1 MPRILI
7 TSALPYINGV
17 KHLGTLAG
25 SMLPADVY
33 ARFQRAR
40 GRETLYICATDEHGT
55 PTELAAAAAGQ
66 DPAAFCAEQHQ
77 VQHDLGRRFGLSW
90 DHFGRSSSPQNHRLT
105 QRFAQTLWEHG
116 FLEERVTQQVY
127 SNADQRFLPDRYVI
141 GTCPHCGYGAARGDQ
156 CENCTRVLDPA
167 DLINPRS
174 AVSGST
180 DIEIRGSK
188 HLFLRQSLFSDRLR
202 EWIQDKQYPRGM
214 PPGRTNVVGQQT
226 QPISYPNTWP
236 LLVTSIALKWLDEGL
251 QDRGITRDLEWGVP
265 VNAFEWGPNPEGATP
280 DIEGLA
286 GKVFYVWFDA
296 PIEYIAAT
304 WEWADAEAS
313 EAGRDPPADAVW
325 ERWWRGRAAADVSY
339 VEFMGKDNVPFH
351 TVGFPCT
358 LIGVNER
365 RGADGAWTPANPEP
379 WKLVD
384 RLKGFNWLDYYG
396 GKFSTSQQRGV
407 FMDHALEL
415 LPPDYWRWWVSANA
429 PEGSDATFTWEQFQA
444 QVNADLADVL
454 GNFVNRILKFTES
467 RFEGVVPDGG
477 EPGELEARLYADV
490 TAKLAELTG
499 LMEDIELRKSA
510 QALRQLWVLGNGYLT
525 EAAPWTAVKT
535 DRDRAAVAVRTGLN
549 LVALFA
555 KVCEPFIPFAAET
568 IAGAV
573 GEGFPGRWP
582 EGEGAALLQ
591 ILEPGRPVKAP
602 EVLFRKVEDGQ
613 VAEWLARFG
622 GPEPVEA

>member
-1 MPRILI
+1 MSRILI

-25 SMLPADVY
+25 SMLPADVF

-66 DPAAFCAEQHQ
+66 DPSAFCAEQHRI
-77 VQHDLGRRFGLSW
+77 QHDLGRRFGLSW

-105 QRFAQTLWEHG
+105 QRFAQALWEAG
-116 FLEERVTQQVY
+116 FVEERVTQQVY
-127 SNADQRFLPDRYVI
+127 SNADNRFLPDRYVI
-141 GTCPHCGYGAARGDQ
+141 GTCPHCGYDAARGDQ

-188 HLFLRQSLFSDRLR
+188 HLFLRQSLFSDKLR
-202 EWIQDKQYPRGM
+202 AWIGSKQGE
-214 PPGRTNVVGQQT
+214 
-226 QPISYPNTWP
+226 WP

-265 VNAFEWGPNPEGATP
+265 VNAWEWGPNPEGAVP

-296 PIEYIAAT
+296 PIEYIGAT
-304 WEWADAEAS
+304 WEWADAKAA
-313 EAGRDPPADAVW
+313 EAGQGPPDDSAW
-325 ERWWRGRAAADVSY
+325 ERWWRQPAAADVTY

-365 RGADGAWTPANPEP
+365 RDADGHWRAANDAP

-415 LPPDYWRWWVSANA
+415 LPPDYWRWWVTANT
-429 PEGSDATFTWEQFQA
+429 PETSDATFTWEQFRA

-454 GNFVNRILKFTES
+454 GNFVNRILKFAEN
-467 RFEGVVPDGG
+467 RFDGVVPDGG
-477 EPGELEARLYADV
+477 ETGPLEAKLEADV
-490 TAKLAELTG
+490 AAKIEELTG
-499 LMEDIELRKSA
+499 YLEAIELRKA
-510 QALRQLWVLGNGYLT
+510 VQALRQLWVLGNGYLT

-555 KVCEPFIPFAAET
+555 KVSEPFIPFAAET
-568 IAGAV
+568 IAEAV
-573 GEGFPGRWP
+573 GEPFPGRWP
-582 EGEGAALLQ
+582 EGEGALR
-591 ILEPGRPVKAP
+591 ILSPGRAVKAP
-602 EVLFRKVEDGQ
+602 EVLFRKIEDAQVE
-613 VAEWLARFG
+613 EWRARFG
-622 GPEPVEA
+622 GPEAVETA

>member
-1 MPRILI
+1 MSRILI
-7 TSALPYINGV
+7 TSALPYINGI

-40 GRETLYICATDEHGT
+40 GRETLYLCATDEHGT
-55 PTELAAAAAGQ
+55 PTELAAATLGQ
-66 DPAAFCAEQHQ
+66 QPSDFCAEQHQ
-77 VQHDLGRRFGLSW
+77 IQHDLGRRFGLSW

-105 QRFAQTLWEHG
+105 QRFAQQLWEAG
-116 FLEERVTQQVY
+116 FIEERVTQQVY
-127 SNADQRFLPDRYVI
+127 SVADKRFLPDRYVV
-141 GTCPHCGYGAARGDQ
+141 GTCPHCGYEAARGDQ

-167 DLINPRS
+167 DLLYPRS

-180 DIEIRGSK
+180 EIEIRGSK
-188 HLFLRQSLFSDRLR
+188 HLFLRQSLFADKLR
-202 EWIQDKQYPRGM
+202 AWINGKKGE
-214 PPGRTNVVGQQT
+214 
-226 QPISYPNTWP
+226 WP

-265 VNAFEWGPNPEGATP
+265 VNAFEWGPNPDGVVP

-304 WEWADAEAS
+304 WEWADVQAA

-325 ERWWRGRAAADVSY
+325 ERWWRGPQAADVTY

-358 LIGVNER
+358 LIGLNER
-365 RGADGAWTPANPEP
+365 LEADGRWTPSGEP
-379 WKLVD
+379 AWKLVD
-384 RLKGFNWLDYYG
+384 QLKGFNWLDYYG

-415 LPPDYWRWWVSANA
+415 LPADYWRWWIVANT
-429 PEGSDATFTWEQFQA
+429 PETSDATFTWEQFQA

-454 GNFVNRILKFTES
+454 GNFVNRICKFTET
-467 RFEGVVPDGG
+467 RFEGVVPADGS
-477 EPGELEARLYADV
+477 PGPLEEKLYADV
-490 TAKLAELTG
+490 TAKLAELTEQ
-499 LMEDIELRKSA
+499 MEAREFRKSA

-525 EAAPWTAVKT
+525 EAAPWTAIKT
-535 DRDRAAVAVRTGLN
+535 DPDRAALAVRTGLN
-549 LVALFA
+549 LVAVFA
-555 KVCEPFIPFAAET
+555 KVSEPFIPFAAEK
-568 IAGAV
+568 IALGV
-573 GEGFPGRWP
+573 GENFPGRWP
-582 EGEGAALLQ
+582 ECEGADLLDV
-591 ILEPGRPVKAP
+591 LPPGREVKAP
-602 EVLFRKVEDGQ
+602 EVLFRKVENDQ
-613 VAEWLARFG
+613 VAEWRERFG
-622 GPEPVEA
+622 GPEG